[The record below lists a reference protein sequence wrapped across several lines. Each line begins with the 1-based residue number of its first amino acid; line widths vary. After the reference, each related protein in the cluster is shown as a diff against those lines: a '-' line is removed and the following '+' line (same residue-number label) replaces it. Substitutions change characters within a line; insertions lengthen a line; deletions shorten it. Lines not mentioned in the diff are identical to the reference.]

1 MALTSL
7 SLPYLPPLEVV
18 PPEPRRPLNGSTPR
32 SAVPSRAP
40 GMLAVGQDHVP
51 SSSTEQAELHRA
63 LVEAATRGDRRA
75 AEQLLRALLPRVRNL
90 VRYFVRGD
98 AEVDDL
104 AQESL
109 VTILRGLPT
118 YRGEGNV
125 TSWSDRIVVRTVF
138 AHLRRQRVSEKC
150 HVEYTPDLVPVPSGE
165 SAAGFLARR
174 QAMRALDGLPDEQ
187 RAVLVMHHVM
197 GLSVREIAE
206 ELGVAFETIR
216 SRLRLG
222 MARLRSAVAGDDEP
236 EARSS

>member
-1 MALTSL
+1 ML
-7 SLPYLPPLEVV
+7 VDRV
-18 PPEPRRPLNGSTPR
+18 PTP
-32 SAVPSRAP
+32 
-40 GMLAVGQDHVP
+40 VP
-51 SSSTEQAELHRA
+51 SSEQLAHRA
-63 LVEAATRGDRRA
+63 LVEAATQGDRKA

-125 TSWSDRIVVRTVF
+125 TSWCDRIVVRTVF
-138 AHLRRQRVSEKC
+138 AHLRRTRATEQC

-165 SAAGFLARR
+165 SAHGFLARR
-174 QAMRALDGLPDEQ
+174 QAVRALDELPDEQ

-206 ELGVAFETIR
+206 ELGAAFETVR

-222 MARLRSAVAGDDEP
+222 MARLRGAVASDDEH

>member
-1 MALTSL
+1 MALYPLNLL
-7 SLPYLPPLEVV
+7 SLPPVEALASE
-18 PPEPRRPLNGSTPR
+18 RPV
-32 SAVPSRAP
+32 APSRKQAAP
-40 GMLAVGQDHVP
+40 GMLAIGSRQVP
-51 SSSTEQAELHRA
+51 APPTDPAAYHRA
-63 LVEAATRGDRRA
+63 LLDAAAGGDRHA

-109 VTILRGLPT
+109 VTILRGLST
-118 YRGEGNV
+118 YRGEGQV

-138 AHLRRQRVSEKC
+138 AHLRRTRANEKC

-165 SAAGFLARR
+165 SAHGFLARR
-174 QAMRALDGLPDEQ
+174 QAMRALDELPDEQ

-197 GLSVREIAE
+197 GLSVREISE

-222 MARLRSAVAGDDEP
+222 MARLRSAMGSVEEP
-236 EARSS
+236 EVRSS